1 MAKPRGVILQ
11 IRIVSAKG
19 SRQVVI
25 PQSFTFFNMHRLI
38 QFTLSPKMTETAID
52 KKAYEFVQGDTK
64 AKKTKQTKMAT
75 FSLEEGDEF
84 RYTCESSEFT
94 CTIERCVADA
104 EINRFVPRCIS
115 AEGNPNIG
123 NVNHVNKVLLFK
135 RYGGMTCPVFWQTFN
150 DAPHDRFGVNNTMNK
165 RPKDAPKILC
175 RPGANLWKIYYTRMR
190 QPARSHQEVVDMIR
204 NAEQNAGANHFTT
217 NSLDTSNTSN
227 APQPPSPD
235 QPTVPCQKVQT
246 MDSVRSLT
254 PDSVADRENRAP
266 SVEAFDRGKSNF
278 EAAEPLAATLGRSEQ
293 QV

>member
-11 IRIVSAKG
+11 IRIVSSKG

-52 KKAYEFVQGDTK
+52 KKVYEFVQGDTK

-75 FSLEEGDEF
+75 FSLEEGNEF
-84 RYTCESSEFT
+84 KYTCESSEFT

-135 RYGGMTCPVFWQTFN
+135 R
-150 DAPHDRFGVNNTMNK
+150 FGVNNTMNK
-165 RPKDAPKILC
+165 RPKEAPKILC
-175 RPGANLWKIYYTRMR
+175 RQGANVWKIYYTRMR
-190 QPARSHQEVVDMIR
+190 QPARSHQEVVDMIM
-204 NAEQNAGANHFTT
+204 NAEQNAETNHFRT

-235 QPTVPCQKVQT
+235 QPTVSCQKAQT

-266 SVEAFDRGKSNF
+266 SVEAFDRGESTFK
-278 EAAEPLAATLGRSEQ
+278 AVEPFVVTLGGPEEQ
-293 QV
+293 VA